1 MPKARLLDVVRDR
14 IRVKHYSYRTETSYL
29 GWIRRFIRFH
39 GGRHPRD
46 MGGPEVE
53 QFLSYLATE
62 RKVAASTQNQA
73 LSAILFLYREAL
85 EIELPWLDGIVRAKR
100 PARIPVVLSRDEVR
114 RILAQLEGTHWLAA
128 SLLYGAGLRVSECLR
143 LRVKDLDFEYRQ
155 ITVRDGKGA
164 KDRCTML
171 PDSALEPLQLHLKR
185 VRARFDADRA
195 ASHPGAALPTALE
208 RKYPSAPFE
217 WPWQFVFPARKF
229 CRSPYTGRMVRFH
242 VLPDVL
248 QRAVK
253 QAVRAAG
260 ITKPASCHTFRHSF
274 ATHLLESGYDIRT
287 VQELLGHS
295 DVSTTMIYTH
305 VIQRGGRGV
314 RSPLD

>member
-46 MGGPEVE
+46 LGGPEVE

-85 EIELPWLDGIVRAKR
+85 EIDLPWLDGIVRAKR
-100 PARIPVVLSRDEVR
+100 PTRIPVVLSRDEVR

-171 PDSALEPLQLHLKR
+171 PDSALEPLELHLKR

-195 ASHPGAALPTALE
+195 ASHPGAALPPGLE

-242 VLPDVL
+242 LLPDVL

>member
-1 MPKARLLDVVRDR
+1 MPKTRLLDVVRDR

-39 GGRHPRD
+39 GGRHPRE

-62 RKVAASTQNQA
+62 RQVAASTQNQA

-85 EIELPWLDGIVRAKR
+85 EIDLPWLDGVVRAKR
-100 PARIPVVLSRDEVR
+100 PARVPVVLSRDEVR
-114 RILAQLEGTHWLAA
+114 RVLAQLEGTHWLAA

-143 LRVKDLDFEYRQ
+143 LRVKDLDFDYRQ
-155 ITVRDGKGA
+155 VTVRDGKGA
-164 KDRCTML
+164 KGRCTML
-171 PDSALEPLQLHLKR
+171 PDAVLEPLQFHLGR
-185 VRARFDADRA
+185 VRSLFDADRA
-195 ASHPGAALPTALE
+195 ASHPGAALPPALE
-208 RKYPSAPFE
+208 RKYPAAPFE

-305 VIQRGGRGV
+305 VINRGGRGV

>member
-1 MPKARLLDVVRDR
+1 MPKAMLLDVVRDR

-46 MGGPEVE
+46 LGGPEVE

-62 RKVAASTQNQA
+62 RNVAASTQNQA

-85 EIELPWLDGIVRAKR
+85 EIDLPWLDGIVRAKR
-100 PARIPVVLSRDEVR
+100 PTRIPVVLSRDEVR
-114 RILAQLEGTHWLAA
+114 RILAQLEDTHWLAA

-143 LRVKDLDFEYRQ
+143 LRVKDLDFAYRQ

-171 PDSALEPLQLHLKR
+171 PDSALEPLQLHLRR

-195 ASHPGAALPTALE
+195 ASHPGAALPPALE

-217 WPWQFVFPARKF
+217 WPWQFVFPARKL

-305 VIQRGGRGV
+305 VIQRGGGGV

>member
-46 MGGPEVE
+46 LGGPEVE

-62 RKVAASTQNQA
+62 RNVAASTQNQA

-85 EIELPWLDGIVRAKR
+85 EIDLPWLDGIVRAKR
-100 PARIPVVLSRDEVR
+100 PTRIPVVLSRDEVR
-114 RILAQLEGTHWLAA
+114 RILAQLEDTHWLAA

-143 LRVKDLDFEYRQ
+143 LRVKDLDFAYRQ

-171 PDSALEPLQLHLKR
+171 PDSALEPLQLHLRR

-195 ASHPGAALPTALE
+195 ASHPGAALPPALE